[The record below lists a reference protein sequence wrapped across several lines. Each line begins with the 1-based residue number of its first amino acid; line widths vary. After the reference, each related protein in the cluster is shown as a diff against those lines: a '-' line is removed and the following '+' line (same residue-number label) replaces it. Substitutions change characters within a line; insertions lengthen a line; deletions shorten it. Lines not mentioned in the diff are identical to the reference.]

1 MANTH
6 YIANLLNIT
15 DERIEF
21 SDTITQEMKRN
32 VCCKVIEGRLSY
44 PLKACLN
51 CGAIN
56 QSTDDM
62 IKYGFDTSTITLTHI
77 NFQPLL
83 LRLKKQR
90 YRCKH
95 CLTTSTV
102 TTSLVDKGCFISNDI
117 KRTIAMELTQVQ
129 SMKLIAQHLFVSRH
143 TVSTQLK
150 RAGSSLAAQKHYLPE
165 HLGIDEF
172 KSVNSVTQSMSCI
185 LMDTHSH
192 TLLDILPDRTQNA
205 LRDYFMRFSYESR
218 QKVKTVTMDMYAPYY
233 QFLQQIFPKAKIIID
248 RFHLVQLLNR
258 TLNRERVRVMNELRY
273 SRPRDYTKLKQ
284 QWKLILM
291 NREDLDFTAYQTH
304 RLYDGLVTEKSMV
317 NYLLS
322 LDKRFE
328 QVYHL
333 MNDLKSDIAQHNYTA
348 FEHDLYETR
357 KYQLPRKVRTTIQ
370 TLHRYLPAI
379 KNSLNYTLSNGIIE
393 GTNNKIKNI
402 KRSGYG
408 YRNFSNLRYRILI
421 TQNLIK
427 KDKEI
432 RPLLFKDEISNK
444 KRIA

>member
-1 MANTH
+1 MANAH
-6 YIANLLNIT
+6 YIAKLLNIT

-21 SDTITQEMKRN
+21 SDTITHEMKRN
-32 VCCKVIEGRLSY
+32 VHCKVLEGRLSY

-51 CGAIN
+51 CGIIN
-56 QSTDDM
+56 RSTKDM

-77 NFQPLL
+77 NFQPILL
-83 LRLKKQR
+83 KLKKQR
-90 YRCKH
+90 YRCQH
-95 CLTTSTV
+95 CSTTSTV
-102 TTSLVDKGCFISNDI
+102 TTSLVNKGCFISNDI
-117 KRTIAMELTQVQ
+117 KRTIVMELTQVQ

-143 TVSTQLK
+143 TVATQLK
-150 RAGSSLAAQKHYLPE
+150 RVGSSLAAQKRYLPE

-185 LMDTHSH
+185 LMDTHNH
-192 TLLDILPDRTQNA
+192 TLVDILPDRTQNA
-205 LRDYFMRFSYESR
+205 LRDYFMRFTYESR
-218 QKVKTVTMDMYAPYY
+218 QQVKTVTMDMYGPYY
-233 QFLQQIFPKAKIIID
+233 HFLQQIFPNAKMIID

-258 TLNRERVRVMNELRY
+258 TLNQERIRLMNDIRNR
-273 SRPRDYTKLKQ
+273 RPRDYRKLKQ
-284 QWKLILM
+284 QWKLILK
-291 NREDLDFTAYQTH
+291 NRDDLEFTTYQTH

-317 NYLLS
+317 NYLLN

-333 MNDLKSDIAQHNYTA
+333 VNDLKSDIAQHNYKA
-348 FEHDLYETR
+348 FERDLYETR

-370 TLHRYLPAI
+370 TFIYYLPAI
-379 KNSLNYTLSNGIIE
+379 KNSLTYTLSNGIIE

-432 RPLLFKDEISNK
+432 RPLLFKDEISNN